1 MKVSRVQTLI
11 LLLISLSLSACN
23 AYREKPHD
31 EAHKIT
37 VTTVQS
43 KAVTLTQR
51 YVCQIHSHHHIQV
64 RAPEAG
70 YLEAIPIKEG
80 QTVKQDDL
88 LFQVIPLLDK
98 KKPDAENE
106 DKVVSIKAPF
116 DGMVDRLPPS
126 RAALSRRARP

>member
-37 VTTVQS
+37 VTTLQS

-51 YVCQIHSHHHIQV
+51 YVCQIHSHHHIEV

-70 YLEAIPIKEG
+70 YLAAIQIKEG
-80 QTVKQDDL
+80 QTVKRDDL
-88 LFQVIPLLDK
+88 LFQVRPLTGQGKAGRRKRRQSGLDQS
-98 KKPDAENE
+98 A
-106 DKVVSIKAPF
+106 F
-116 DGMVDRLPPS
+116 
-126 RAALSRRARP
+126 

>member
-31 EAHKIT
+31 EARKIT

-43 KAVTLTQR
+43 KAVTLTQQ
-51 YVCQIHSHHHIQV
+51 YVCQIHSHHRIEV

-70 YLEAIPIKEG
+70 YLGAIPIREG
-80 QTVKQDDL
+80 QTVKRDDL
-88 LFQVIPLLDK
+88 LFQVRPAHGQGKAGHRKRGQSGLDQ
-98 KKPDAENE
+98 
-106 DKVVSIKAPF
+106 STF
-116 DGMVDRLPPS
+116 
-126 RAALSRRARP
+126 